1 MLVCGKIVKL
11 TSNRIAIVLAAS
23 GVDAGI
29 YANVST
35 QAETLSLNLLLWKHA
50 RCFGGSS
57 GAPIQQGCL
66 TLYIRFSSSKR
77 SESVNPEVNL
87 PNFGF
92 EKKATESSGS
102 WFTSE
107 APPSAFTFTA
117 GSETSDAPPVRKT
130 RSSGHLSRKGSA
142 SPTKKRCPETNAGPA
157 KPPTPA
163 PESPNLKFDPKE
175 WTETFGP
182 QTFVPRATQPSP
194 VRQPRSPLK
203 RSATSGASST
213 PRRATVTDNTSSDEG
228 SAGVK
233 RNPRK
238 SADAAAPSPNAMDID
253 SPPPGPAPTANTAP
267 AHAPAPTSASTPT
280 RANSTRTRAVPVEP
294 SKPEWRAGTGKGSSP
309 SAPKPTVPL
318 KPTAGG
324 SEDTDEFRAT
334 LDDLSRVPP
343 FAPAGT
349 GLGSLGDLRSSL
361 PFSSRPSESIPVKTR
376 RHPHL
381 DVPKAPAAPV
391 FPGTVGGVRPT
402 REVVQTYVRAFESYL
417 GQWNTY
423 NGIIVDHFRER
434 QKRVSGATG
443 AGSGTGEKELGAV
456 KARIREQLVWA
467 RQDGE
472 VRKRWVEAC
481 EEHER
486 RVGDYLA
493 VLEKM
498 GVS

>member
-1 MLVCGKIVKL
+1 M
-11 TSNRIAIVLAAS
+11 
-23 GVDAGI
+23 
-29 YANVST
+29 
-35 QAETLSLNLLLWKHA
+35 
-50 RCFGGSS
+50 GS
-57 GAPIQQGCL
+57 CL
-66 TLYIRFSSSKR
+66 TLCIRFSTGKR

-92 EKKATESSGS
+92 EKKATESSGP

-107 APPSAFTFTA
+107 AAPSAFTFTA

-142 SPTKKRCPETNAGPA
+142 SPAKKRCPDAAAGPA

-163 PESPNLKFDPKE
+163 QAPESPSLKFDPKE
-175 WTETFGP
+175 WTESFGP
-182 QTFVPRATQPSP
+182 QNFIPRATQPSP
-194 VRQPRSPLK
+194 VRQARSPLK
-203 RSATSGASST
+203 RSATSAASST
-213 PRRATVTDNTSSDEG
+213 PRRATVADEASSDEG
-228 SAGVK
+228 GAGVK
-233 RNPRK
+233 RDPRR

-253 SPPPGPAPTANTAP
+253 SPPPGPAPAAPTAP
-267 AHAPAPTSASTPT
+267 APAPAAAATTPSRSAS
-280 RANSTRTRAVPVEP
+280 ARTRAVPVEP
-294 SKPEWRAGTGKGSSP
+294 SKPSWRAGTGKGSP
-309 SAPKPTVPL
+309 PVPKPAPL

-334 LDDLSRVPP
+334 LEDLSRVPP
-343 FAPAGT
+343 FAPAGG

-376 RHPHL
+376 KHPHL

-391 FPGTVGGVRPT
+391 FPGAVGDVRPT
-402 REVVQTYVRAFESYL
+402 REVVQTYVRAFESYM

-434 QKRVSGATG
+434 QKRVSGG
-443 AGSGTGEKELGAV
+443 AGPGGGEKELGAV
-456 KARIREQLVWA
+456 KAGVREQLVWA

-472 VRKRWVEAC
+472 VRRRWVEAC
-481 EEHER
+481 EVHEK